1 MKLKRILVFWL
12 PLLAVGADSH
22 RYMVELTGPSVAE
35 HVAAEGKR
43 TGKRIA
49 LDSDVAKSRR
59 QQLHDEQKQVQT
71 TLEGLGV
78 KVLDRTETVSNTLIV
93 DMPDSLVDQ
102 VAALPGVKRVHK
114 ARAVKMRIDHA
125 LPLHNVPQAWSAV
138 GGMTNAGKGI
148 KIGMIDTGIDITHPG
163 MQDSTLQVP
172 AGFPKVNADSDVA
185 YTNSKVIVARSYA
198 ALFNAPEDT
207 LSAEDVVGHGTGTA
221 MAAAGAPNTGPFGQ
235 IVGVAPKA
243 WLGAYKVI
251 GANGSGDDSVL
262 IKAIDDAVADGMD
275 VINMS
280 LGLAGAQA
288 PRLSDDLQA
297 QEIQRVVGLGVIVVV
312 AAGNGSNAAFLDDP
326 NTIASPATAPA
337 AISAGASFNDRA
349 FYPASVTTPGGGLF
363 GAFTDNGPDQTNPPP
378 SGPVSGQL
386 FDVST
391 LDQIGDACLPFPKG
405 TMTGMIALILRG
417 TCTFEE
423 KMNDVQ
429 GGGAVGALLY
439 SQPNNDIEISL
450 PNGFFSAG
458 AATLP
463 AVIIDN
469 KDGVN
474 LKQQLAGNPS
484 LTATLTFSTTSV
496 PANPNGVPGFSL
508 GPNVDGSIKPDLVAV
523 GTQIY
528 TATETTDPNGAFYD
542 PSGYLEGEAGTSI
555 SAPLVAGAAAVVK
568 AFRPG
573 LTVDQYKSLIINTA
587 SSLTGRVMEI
597 GAGELNVQAAVT
609 STFATKPTALN
620 FNIGDGNPNLS
631 QTLAISNVGSSAES
645 YSLAVAPRDAG
656 APAPALGSNT
666 ITVQPGQ
673 SANVPVTFTGSG
685 LAGGQYEGYVTIR
698 GSQSGVQERVP
709 YWYAVP
715 SNIPANIT
723 PVFVAGADDGGGYNA
738 GARINDAIE
747 FRVTDSS
754 GVIIPNPQVTV
765 TALPADPTI
774 PTVAGT
780 VLSTV
785 SIDNQFPG
793 VMRVGV
799 RLSASR
805 GANIFE
811 ITVGNLQPFDI
822 EIDGN

>member
-1 MKLKRILVFWL
+1 MKVKRILVFWL

-22 RYMVELTGPSVAE
+22 RYMVELSGPSVAE
-35 HVAAEGKR
+35 HIATEGKR

-49 LDSDVAKSRR
+49 IDSDVAKSRR
-59 QQLHDEQKQVQT
+59 EQLRDEQKQVQT

-78 KVLDRTETVSNTLIV
+78 KILDRTETVSNTLIV
-93 DMPDSLVDQ
+93 DMPDNLVDQ
-102 VAALPGVKRVHK
+102 VSALPGVKRVHK
-114 ARAVKMRIDHA
+114 ARPVKMKIDHA
-125 LPLHNVPQAWSAV
+125 LPLHNVPQAWAAV

-198 ALFNAPEDT
+198 ALFNATEDT

-221 MAAAGAPNTGPFGQ
+221 MAAAGAPNTGPYGP

-251 GANGSGDDSVL
+251 GANGGGDDSVI

-275 VINMS
+275 ILNLS
-280 LGLAGAQA
+280 IGLAGAQA
-288 PRLSDDLQA
+288 PRLSDDLEA

-312 AAGNGSNAAFLDDP
+312 ASGNGSNAANGDDP
-326 NTIASPATAPA
+326 NTIASPATAPG
-337 AISAGASFNDRA
+337 AISAGASFNDRI
-349 FYPASVTTPGGGLF
+349 FYPAAVTTPGGGLY
-363 GAFTDNGPDQTNPPP
+363 GAFTDDGPDQTNPPP
-378 SGPVSGQL
+378 AGPVTGQL

-391 LDQIGDACLPFPKG
+391 LDQVGDACLPFPPG
-405 TMTGMIALILRG
+405 SMTGRVALIIRG
-417 TCTFEE
+417 NCTFE
-423 KMNDVQ
+423 Q
-429 GGGAVGALLY
+429 GGGAAGALIY
-439 SQPNNDIEISL
+439 APPDNDINTL
-450 PNGFFSAG
+450 PGFFSAG

-463 AVIIDN
+463 AVIVAN
-469 KDGVN
+469 ADGVK
-474 LKQQLAGNPS
+474 LKQQVAGNPS
-484 LTATLTFSTTSV
+484 LTATLNFTITSV
-496 PANPNGVPGFSL
+496 PASPDGIPGLSL

-523 GTQIY
+523 GTDIY
-528 TATETTDPNGAFYD
+528 TATETTDPNGSFYD
-542 PSGYLEGEAGTSI
+542 PSGYIEGVTGTSI
-555 SAPLVAGAAAVVK
+555 SSPLVAGAAAVVK

-573 LTVDQYKSLIINTA
+573 LTVDQYRSLIINTA
-587 SSLTGRVMEI
+587 GTIKGRVMEI
-597 GAGELNVQAAVT
+597 GAGQLNVQAAVS

-631 QTLAISNVGSSAES
+631 QTLTISNVGSAAES

-666 ITVQPGQ
+666 ITVPPGQ

-698 GSQSGVQERVP
+698 GSQSGVQERVA
-709 YWYAVP
+709 YWYGVP
-715 SNIPANIT
+715 SNTPANIT
-723 PVFVAGADDGGGYNA
+723 PVYVAGADDGFQYRA
-738 GARINDAIE
+738 GARITDAIE

-754 GVIIPNPQVTV
+754 GIIIPNPQATV
-765 TALPADPTI
+765 AATMG
-774 PTVAGT
+774 AGT
-780 VLSTV
+780 VVSTTSV
-785 SIDNQFPG
+785 DSEFPG
-793 VMRVGV
+793 VFRVSVRLGARVGI
-799 RLSASR
+799 
-805 GANIFE
+805 NIFE
-811 ITVGNLQPFDI
+811 ITVGNLPPVDI